1 VGRRGFTLVELLVV
15 IGISSFFLLFS
26 FSSYRSFQAGLYLK
40 AFAHLGASELRKVQ
54 GLAQSQGKTLSW
66 SLDQLIPPKEVKIS
80 KNETFKF
87 SSSGFPLPGGTGTA
101 ILRNSFGRDKKI
113 VVSSVGRVRVE

>member
-15 IGISSFFLLFS
+15 VGISSFFLLFS
-26 FSSYRSFQAGLYLK
+26 FSSARFFQAGLYLK

-54 GLAQSQGKTLSW
+54 SLAQSQGKTLSF
-66 SLDQLIPPKEVKIS
+66 SLDQLIPPKGIMVS
-80 KNETFKF
+80 KSATFKF

-101 ILRNSFGRDKKI
+101 ILKNSFGKYKKI
-113 VVSSVGRVRVE
+113 VVSSEGRIRIE